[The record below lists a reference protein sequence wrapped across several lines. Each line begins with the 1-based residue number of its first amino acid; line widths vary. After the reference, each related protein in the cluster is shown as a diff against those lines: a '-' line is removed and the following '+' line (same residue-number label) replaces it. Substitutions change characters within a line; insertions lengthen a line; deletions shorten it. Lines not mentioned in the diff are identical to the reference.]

1 MNKYTA
7 TLLAKHLPWSDM
19 ERTQLL
25 RLRKP
30 ADELNEGPAKV
41 TITFNQH
48 PHLPQFFVKTLT

>member
-1 MNKYTA
+1 MKQ
-7 TLLAKHLPWSDM
+7 
-19 ERTQLL
+19 TQLL

-30 ADELNEGPAKV
+30 ADELNEGPAEV